1 MTEKQ
6 QISPAQIRAA
16 RALLDW
22 SPEDLAERV
31 GVSAMTLAD
40 FETVRRP
47 ADDRVVARIRRAL
60 EAGGVAFIDD
70 PHGGPG
76 VRLRDDRPASD
87 QTATIPLE
95 SLNAEND
102 E

>member
-1 MTEKQ
+1 MAEKQ

-22 SPEDLAERV
+22 SPDDLAARV
-31 GVSAMTLAD
+31 GISALTLAD

-47 ADDRVVARIRRAL
+47 QDDRVVARIRRTL

-70 PHGGPG
+70 ERGGPG
-76 VRLRDDRPASD
+76 VRLRENRSAGD

-95 SLNAEND
+95 GLNAEND